1 MTKVDGSGG
10 GRRGL
15 FGAPVEGRRG
25 SGTGGALGL
34 WWRGGAAAR
43 SVWWMRAM
51 EAANIINR
59 WWGIGRNDEEYCA
72 NAKLPKY
79 PSTEINIKT
88 KMPMTI
94 NG

>member
-1 MTKVDGSGG
+1 MEGDDEGFSALRWRDGVAAAPAERSGSGG
-10 GRRGL
+10 G
-15 FGAPVEGRRG
+15 
-25 SGTGGALGL
+25 
-34 WWRGGAAAR
+34 AAR

-51 EAANIINR
+51 EAANRINR

>member
-34 WWRGGAAAR
+34 VDEGDGGGEHNQQMVGDR
-43 SVWWMRAM
+43 EKR
-51 EAANIINR
+51 
-59 WWGIGRNDEEYCA
+59 
-72 NAKLPKY
+72 
-79 PSTEINIKT
+79 
-88 KMPMTI
+88 
-94 NG
+94 

>member
-1 MTKVDGSGG
+1 
-10 GRRGL
+10 
-15 FGAPVEGRRG
+15 VEGDDEG
-25 SGTGGALGL
+25 FSALR
-34 WWRGGAAAR
+34 WRDGVAAAPAER